1 VTIDGERVVGGLSNG
16 DMFVWRQDTGDI
28 ERTIKTHDAQMTFA
42 VNSLV
47 VLYFMWITHKKK
59 PLRSKFTVNTN

>member
-1 VTIDGERVVGGLSNG
+1 
-16 DMFVWRQDTGDI
+16 
-28 ERTIKTHDAQMTFA
+28 

-59 PLRSKFTVNTN
+59 PLRSKFTVNTNWKCAVVCALAAYFGQCRY